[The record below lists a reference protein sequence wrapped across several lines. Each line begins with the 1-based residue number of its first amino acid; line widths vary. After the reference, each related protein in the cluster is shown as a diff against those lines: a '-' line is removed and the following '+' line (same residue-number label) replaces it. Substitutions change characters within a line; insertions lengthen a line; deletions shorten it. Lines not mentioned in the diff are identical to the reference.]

1 MSESLK
7 AAVAIIT
14 GASKGIGKSIA
25 LSLAAEGSKVVLASR
40 NQKELDDLAKEIRAR
55 GGTSLSVVT
64 DVSDEAQVLRLV
76 KKTIAEFG
84 RIDVLVNNAGYAVIS
99 KVVDANVND
108 YDGMMNVNLRGPFL
122 CSKAVL
128 PSMIE
133 QKRGAIINIASLAG
147 KNALAGGAIYSAT
160 KWGLLGFSRSL
171 MLEVREYNI
180 RVVTICPG
188 SVNTT
193 FSDHSKDGEKIIQ
206 PQDVA
211 DAVLF
216 ALTMPARSNVSEID
230 IRPTVNPK
238 Q

>member
-7 AAVAIIT
+7 EAVAIIT

-25 LSLAAEGSKVVLASR
+25 LSLAASGSKVVLASR
-40 NQKELDDLAKEIRAR
+40 KQKELDELAKEIRAQ

-64 DVSDEAQVLRLV
+64 DVSDEAQVGRLV

-99 KVVDANVND
+99 KIVDADVKD

-128 PSMIE
+128 PTMIH
-133 QKRGAIINIASLAG
+133 QKKGAIINIASLAG
-147 KNALAGGAIYSAT
+147 KNAFVGGAIYSAS

-230 IRPTVNPK
+230 IRPTVSPK
-238 Q
+238 

>member
-1 MSESLK
+1 MSESLRES
-7 AAVAIIT
+7 VAIVT

-25 LSLAAEGSKVVLASR
+25 LSLAASGSKIVLASR
-40 NQKELDDLAKEIRAR
+40 NQEELDALAKEIRAR
-55 GGTSLSVVT
+55 GGTSLGVPT
-64 DVSDEAQVLRLV
+64 DVSDEVQVLRLV
-76 KKTIAEFG
+76 KMTMAEFG

-99 KVVDANVND
+99 KIVDADVKD

-128 PSMIE
+128 PSMIQ

-147 KNALAGGAIYSAT
+147 KNAFAGGAIYSAT

-180 RVVTICPG
+180 RIVTICPG

-193 FSDHSKDGEKIIQ
+193 FSGPSKESEKIIQ

-230 IRPTVNPK
+230 IRPTLNPK

>member
-1 MSESLK
+1 MSETLK
-7 AAVAIIT
+7 GSVAVIT

-25 LSLAAEGSKVVLASR
+25 LSLAASGCKVVLASR
-40 NQKELDDLAKEIRAR
+40 NQKELDALSKEIRA
-55 GGTSLSVVT
+55 GGGASLGVAT
-64 DVSDEAQVLRLV
+64 DVSDEAQVLSLFQ
-76 KKTIAEFG
+76 KTISEFG

-99 KVVDANVND
+99 KIVDANVKD
-108 YDGMMNVNLRGPFL
+108 YDGMMNVNLRGTFL
-122 CSKAVL
+122 CTKAVL
-128 PSMIE
+128 PSMIK
-133 QKRGAIINIASLAG
+133 QKSGAIINIASLAG
-147 KNALAGGAIYSAT
+147 KNSFAGGAIYSAT

-180 RVVTICPG
+180 RVVAICPG

-193 FSDHSKDGEKIIQ
+193 FSDHSKDGDKIIQ

-216 ALTMPARSNVSEID
+216 ALKMPARSNVSEID

>member
-7 AAVAIIT
+7 DSVAIIT
-14 GASKGIGKSIA
+14 GASKGIGKSIT
-25 LSLAAEGSKVVLASR
+25 LSLAASGTKVVLASR
-40 NQKELDDLAKEIRAR
+40 NQKELDVLAEEIRAR

-76 KKTIAEFG
+76 KKSMAEFG
-84 RIDVLVNNAGYAVIS
+84 KIDILVNNAGYAIMS
-99 KVVDANVND
+99 KVIDANVKD

-128 PSMIE
+128 PSMIQ

-147 KNALAGGAIYSAT
+147 KNAFAGGAIYSAT

-193 FSDHSKDGEKIIQ
+193 FSDHSKDSEKIIQ